1 MSWGVVARRQA
12 RAREGGAWWVRVP
25 LSAAPESLGSPAQAA
40 PPPTCRP
47 PGTYVHGLRTGHGS
61 ITPGAPLPPW
71 VDGVPCRAPAAPM
84 RAPPPPFDYQREE
97 RRIGQVGNPILRR
110 ASRPDRSGAI
120 SHQKEEEK
128 RRTIHQSLLACSLA
142 APAIIRESPPNRRQQ
157 LGLTSQPCI
166 VAGAAKKKTATPMH
180 AGAGALEAFCAV
192 PSDDAICRTR
202 AKSRR
207 HCRRCAFFSLF
218 AD

>member
-1 MSWGVVARRQA
+1 VGA
-12 RAREGGAWWVRVP
+12 RAPVRCSGKPRQPSSGGSTAHVSPTRHIRSWTAHGPRLNHAWCP
-25 LSAAPESLGSPAQAA
+25 LASVGGRRA
-40 PPPTCRP
+40 
-47 PGTYVHGLRTGHGS
+47 
-61 ITPGAPLPPW
+61 
-71 VDGVPCRAPAAPM
+71 VPCASGSDAPTTTTVRLPT
-84 RAPPPPFDYQREE
+84 RGEE

-110 ASRPDRSGAI
+110 ASRPDRAGAT

-142 APAIIRESPPNRRQQ
+142 APSIIRESPPNRRQQ
-157 LGLTSQPCI
+157 LGLTSQPCV

-192 PSDDAICRTR
+192 PSDDAICHTR